1 MQYAKKLALIDPK
14 ILEQLQVDRE
24 YKVIQRP
31 APTVAKSS
39 LSLDIGRILDDQTIP
54 DDEKVKLY
62 QNALRRYTNI
72 RNVIPTQVTEVPP
85 PPPPPAAAI
94 PTPLPPVILPPP
106 RVASPLTSKSPRL
119 FSIGAKQVASV
130 KPLHIRKKPVK
141 WETIRELPKRSRRK
155 PIKWQ
160 GY

>member
-1 MQYAKKLALIDPK
+1 MQFAKKLAL
-14 ILEQLQVDRE
+14 
-24 YKVIQRP
+24 RP
-31 APTVAKSS
+31 APTVAKTS

-54 DDEKVKLY
+54 DDEKMKLY

>member
-24 YKVIQRP
+24 YKVIQRS

-72 RNVIPTQVTEVPP
+72 RNVIPTQVTEVTS
-85 PPPPPAAAI
+85 PPPPAAAIPPPAAI

-106 RVASPLTSKSPRL
+106 RVASPLTPKSPQL
-119 FSIGAKQVASV
+119 FTSTDLKSTLKRTARVV
-130 KPLHIRKKPVK
+130 KTTYITATCSQTTH
-141 WETIRELPKRSRRK
+141 
-155 PIKWQ
+155 
-160 GY
+160 